1 MVVDVDKEDNKESN
15 CLYLGTS
22 ERDVHQGFR
31 PFQVIALFH
40 HQHKPV
46 SITFYFRGQRTDGD
60 GGAGREGDGAD
71 DGAREGCQ
79 VCGQERL
86 LKHWCLA
93 SSSAGLGVKEPAH
106 GLPSH
111 TSQHGHET
119 GSKEEKYSLHIFLQ
133 S

>member
-1 MVVDVDKEDNKESN
+1 MVMVKQAV
-15 CLYLGTS
+15 
-22 ERDVHQGFR
+22 
-31 PFQVIALFH
+31 
-40 HQHKPV
+40 
-46 SITFYFRGQRTDGD
+46 
-60 GGAGREGDGAD
+60 AD

-86 LKHWCLA
+86 LKHRCLA

-119 GSKEEKYSLHIFLQ
+119 GSKEEKYSLRIFLQ